1 MADTPS
7 FTQATWAV
15 VDLDALAWNVRV
27 LQRQVGSECRLM
39 PVVKADAYGHGA
51 VAVAR
56 CLQKEGVDW
65 LCVARSQEGIELRQ
79 AGLEPSILVLG
90 PLAREALEICA
101 SHNLIPTLFD
111 TAGLEELENLG
122 KKRRQK
128 LEFHLKI
135 DTGMGRLGL
144 QLDSLS
150 EWLGQLARC
159 KHVRLTGLYSHLASI
174 ESIRGDDARRQV
186 ERFHEATAQVEAARQ
201 APKLKHMAASSAIL
215 DLPEAWLQGVRSG
228 LVLYGVYPSHRAS
241 RLGLRSVM
249 AVHTRV
255 AVVREIPA
263 GNPLGYEG
271 TFVTQRHSRIA
282 VLPIGYGDGLPQAY
296 SNRGCVSLGGHRVP
310 IVGQVSMDL
319 TLVDVTDV
327 PAVQRGDEVII
338 FGEEGRGR
346 ALEEFAHD
354 AGISPYEILCRVG
367 VRVPRVYRQ
376 SGNVIASRQQAAS
389 GAATTATPAAVPPA
403 RS

>member
-1 MADTPS
+1 MADTQS
-7 FTQATWAV
+7 ATQATWAV

-56 CLQKEGVDW
+56 CLQNEGIDW
-65 LCVARSQEGIELRQ
+65 FCVARPREGVELRE
-79 AGLEPSILVLG
+79 AALKPSILVLG
-90 PLAREALEICA
+90 PLAREGLEICA
-101 SHNLIPTLFD
+101 AHNLIPTLFD
-111 TAGLEELENLG
+111 AAGLEALEKIG
-122 KKRRQK
+122 KKRRRK
-128 LEFHLKI
+128 IEFHLKI

-144 QLDSLS
+144 QIDSLS
-150 EWLGQLARC
+150 EWLGQLAHC
-159 KHVRLTGLYSHLASI
+159 KHVRLTGLYSHLAAI

-186 ERFHEATAQVEAARQ
+186 EQFHGAAAQVEAARQ
-201 APKLKHMAASSAIL
+201 TLKLKHMAASSAIL
-215 DLPEAWLQGVRSG
+215 DLPEAWLQGVRCG
-228 LVLYGVYPSHRAS
+228 LVLYGVYPSHGAS
-241 RLGLRSVM
+241 RLGLRPVM
-249 AVHTRV
+249 AVRTRV
-255 AVVREIPA
+255 AMVREISV

-282 VLPIGYGDGLPQAY
+282 VLPIGYADGLPRAH
-296 SNRGCVSLGGHRVP
+296 SNRGCVSLGGHRAP

-327 PAVQRGDEVII
+327 PAVQSGDEVII
-338 FGEEGRGR
+338 FGDEGRGR
-346 ALEEFAHD
+346 ALEEFAND

-367 VRVPRVYRQ
+367 VRVPRLYRQ
-376 SGNVIASRQQAAS
+376 SGSVTASRERVAS
-389 GAATTATPAAVPPA
+389 GAATTATSAAVPPV